1 MRIHWTPE
9 AKAQLAGIHS
19 YIAQESPLVAK
30 QVIQR
35 IASRC
40 EQIADLPRS
49 GHKIRDFNRD
59 DIHEIFSRPYRIIY
73 RIKSEQIDILTVMH
87 YRRLLPRDWREL
99 GTPQEK

>member
-1 MRIHWTPE
+1 MRIHWTSE

-59 DIHEIFSRPYRIIY
+59 DIFAAIVAQTTAPDNPFRPGKSPRI
-73 RIKSEQIDILTVMH
+73 
-87 YRRLLPRDWREL
+87 
-99 GTPQEK
+99 

>member
-40 EQIADLPRS
+40 EQIANLP
-49 GHKIRDFNRD
+49 
-59 DIHEIFSRPYRIIY
+59 
-73 RIKSEQIDILTVMH
+73 Q
-87 YRRLLPRDWREL
+87 
-99 GTPQEK
+99 